1 MAMNPSYNYDVC
13 VLGGAGRAGLPLSLS
28 FAKAGKKTVIYD
40 INEST
45 VNQINASEM
54 PFMEEGA
61 SILLD
66 VTLNKTLWATIDP
79 KVVSES
85 RFIVVTIGTPIDE
98 YLNPS
103 FTDMKN
109 VMAFLEP
116 YLKAPQ
122 IIILRSTVYP
132 TISSTLQKQLD
143 KTCPGVHVCFCPER
157 IIEGK
162 AIQEIETL
170 PQIISGFDET
180 AINQVKDLFMAISPE
195 VIETSPLEAEF
206 SKLFTNSYRYIQ
218 FAISNQF
225 YMIAEQ
231 FGANTEN
238 IFHAM
243 SHNYPRMSALAKP
256 GFAAGPC
263 LFKDTMQ
270 LSAFT
275 NNTFFL
281 GHSAML
287 INEGLPKFLVNQ
299 LKEKM
304 TMLDKKIGIL
314 GMAFKAESD
323 DSRESLSYKL
333 RKLLN
338 LEGARVLCSDVYLKD
353 KDFVSEDVLIE
364 TCDIVIIG
372 VPHQKYKT
380 LSYSGCE
387 LIDMWGVS

>member
-1 MAMNPSYNYDVC
+1 MNSSYNYDVC
-13 VLGGAGRAGLPLSLS
+13 VLGGAGRAGLPLSLA

-40 INEST
+40 INETT
-45 VNQINASEM
+45 VNMINEAKM
-54 PFMEEGA
+54 PFMEDGA
-61 SILLD
+61 IPLLEA
-66 VTLNKTLWATIDP
+66 TLNKTLWATIDP

-85 RFIVVTIGTPIDE
+85 RFVVVTIGTPIDE

-103 FTDMKN
+103 FTGMKQ
-109 VMAFLEP
+109 VMSFIEP

-143 KTCPGVHVCFCPER
+143 KTCPGVQVCFCPER

-162 AIQEIETL
+162 AIQEIATL
-170 PQIISGFDET
+170 PQIISGFDDE
-180 AINQVKDLFMAISPE
+180 AISRVDELFMSISPE
-195 VIETSPLEAEF
+195 VIQTSPLEAEF

-231 FGANTEN
+231 FGANAEN
-238 IFHAM
+238 VFHAM
-243 SHNYPRMSALAKP
+243 SHHYPRMSGLAKP

-299 LKEKM
+299 LKEK
-304 TMLDKKIGIL
+304 TDLADKKVGIL

-323 DSRESLSYKL
+323 DARESLSYKL

-338 LEGARVLCSDVYLKD
+338 IEGATVMCSDVYIKD
-353 KDFVSEDVLIE
+353 QDFVSEDVLINS
-364 TCDIVIIG
+364 CDIVIIG
-372 VPHQKYKT
+372 VPHQKYKR
-380 LSYSGCE
+380 LSYAGCE
-387 LIDMWGVS
+387 LIDMWGISK